1 MALLKYSRGLDSQI
15 FKCDYKPIIE
25 YKTQHFTEIL
35 LFPQT

>member
-1 MALLKYSRGLDSQI
+1 MALLKYSCGLDSQ

-25 YKTQHFTEIL
+25 YKTQHFTEIS